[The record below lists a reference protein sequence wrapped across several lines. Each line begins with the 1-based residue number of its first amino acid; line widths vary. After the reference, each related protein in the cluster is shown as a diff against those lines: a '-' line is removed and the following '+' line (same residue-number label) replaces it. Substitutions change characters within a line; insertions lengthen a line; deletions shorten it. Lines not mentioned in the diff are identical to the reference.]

1 MVDEKNVIDLN
12 LPAGTLF
19 AKYPDLPSLLS
30 EMGIED
36 VDAEKTLPEVAA
48 DLGVETSVIAFALE
62 ASGYD
67 VQGLKASD
75 DGYKSPLDDVV
86 SVLFDNSFH
95 GEPLPETSSSGP
107 MLANMEMAI
116 RRAQES
122 GKLPKRP

>member
-1 MVDEKNVIDLN
+1 MADEKNVIDLG
-12 LPAGTLF
+12 LPAGKLI
-19 AKYPDLPSLLS
+19 AQYPDLPGLLA

-67 VQGLKASD
+67 VQGLKAAD
-75 DGYKSPLDDVV
+75 DGYKSPLTDVM

-95 GEPLPETSSSGP
+95 GEPLPDTSSSGP
-107 MLANMEMAI
+107 MLAHMEMAI
-116 RRAQES
+116 RRAQDE
-122 GKLPKRP
+122 GKLPK